1 MFRNSIFFIFIF
13 NFALNVMPQESGIKP
28 DNEELSVFEE
38 EAVSVEKI
46 PNQPD
51 IYARKYSI
59 NISWRICDKSDNIL
73 LSSKWSRVTLSGK
86 PISVNLRAKNLVIA
100 TTFIPYYIDDKSVML
115 FVQGKTILKPVN
127 YTDGRYYST
136 VNSLP
141 LKIGEKALF
150 FPLGVLQGNENME
163 NISSCI
169 LEIEVHHYGKIKEKY
184 DKENIA
190 IDPLPEQSNKRNKT
204 SNEN

>member
-1 MFRNSIFFIFIF
+1 MFIF
-13 NFALNVMPQESGIKP
+13 NVALNAIPQESGIKP
-28 DNEELSVFEE
+28 DDEELSTFQQET
-38 EAVSVEKI
+38 VSVEKI

-51 IYARKYSI
+51 IKARKYSI
-59 NISWRICDKSDNIL
+59 NISMRICDKSDNIL

-86 PISVNLRAKNLVIA
+86 PISINLRAKNLVIA

-127 YTDGRYYST
+127 YADGRYYST
-136 VNSLP
+136 VDSLP

-150 FPLGVLQGNENME
+150 FPLGVMQGNENME
-163 NISSCI
+163 NISSCV
-169 LEIEVHHYGKIKEKY
+169 LEIEVHHYGNIKEKS

-190 IDPLPEQSNKRNKT
+190 IDPLPEQSNKRNKK
-204 SNEN
+204 SNGN